1 MMSLLTTIF
10 MNLVLPIVLIF
21 LVWVLPLMLVLEF
34 GTTK

>member
-10 MNLVLPIVLIF
+10 VNFVLPIVLIF

-34 GTTK
+34 GAKK